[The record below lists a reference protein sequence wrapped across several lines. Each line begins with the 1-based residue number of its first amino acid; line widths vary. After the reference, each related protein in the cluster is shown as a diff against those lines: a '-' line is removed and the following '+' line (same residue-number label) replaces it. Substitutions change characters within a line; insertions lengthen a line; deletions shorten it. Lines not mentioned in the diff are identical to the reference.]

1 MMTMTTAAHVDAN
14 ALAGA
19 LMELFGREMTDA
31 RTCCA
36 VCGAVNALGALIVYD
51 RAPGSVARC
60 PACGIVELVAVEQE
74 SGLRFYFTAL
84 RWVDAAPTPAARGR

>member
-1 MMTMTTAAHVDAN
+1 MMTTAAHVDAN
-14 ALAGA
+14 ARASA

-36 VCGAVNALGALIVYD
+36 GCGAVNALGALIVYD

-60 PACGIVELVAVEQE
+60 PACGTVELIAVERQ

-84 RWVDAAPTPAARGR
+84 RWVDTEPAPATRGR